1 MDFDVLKLK
10 AQEYQRLRNELIHEI
25 PQLVKKAGIILNILH
40 SIYTEDF
47 VDTDEVIGSSI
58 IKLDRYISD
67 LKHVH
72 NNTSGYLSQYS
83 VITTLDLISEINQIE
98 AVLADMAN

>member
-1 MDFDVLKLK
+1 MDLDVLKLK
-10 AQEYQRLRNELIHEI
+10 VQEYQRLRNELIHEI
-25 PQLVKKAGIILNILH
+25 PKLVNKAGIILNIVH

-72 NNTSGYLSQYS
+72 ENTSGYLDYYL
-83 VITTLDLISEINQIE
+83 ITTLDLISEINQIE
-98 AVLADMAN
+98 AVLADIAN

>member
-1 MDFDVLKLK
+1 MNLYVLKLK
-10 AQEYQRLRNELIHEI
+10 VQEYQRLRNKLIHEI

-47 VDTDEVIGSSI
+47 VDTDEVIGYSI
-58 IKLDRYISD
+58 IKLDRYNSN

-72 NNTSGYLSQYS
+72 
-83 VITTLDLISEINQIE
+83 
-98 AVLADMAN
+98 MAN

>member
-1 MDFDVLKLK
+1 MDLDVLKLK

-47 VDTDEVIGSSI
+47 VDTDVIGSSI
-58 IKLDRYISD
+58 IKLDRYISE
-67 LKHVH
+67 LKYVH
-72 NNTSGYLSQYS
+72 ENTSGYLSQYS

>member
-1 MDFDVLKLK
+1 MDLDVLKLK
-10 AQEYQRLRNELIHEI
+10 VQEYQRLRNELIHEI
-25 PQLVKKAGIILNILH
+25 PKLVKKAGIILNIVH

-67 LKHVH
+67 LKH
-72 NNTSGYLSQYS
+72 
-83 VITTLDLISEINQIE
+83 
-98 AVLADMAN
+98 